1 MRERLAFLLRWS
13 KLPILVGLLLAA
25 LGPFGTFDLPFWRRL
40 VFWVPVVWLNWA
52 IAEAAARSLF
62 HRFAA
67 RLPLTNLTLPLLT
80 SLFVSPLTVA
90 VVFGVAWALNA
101 SLNSSVASIYWKVL
115 LVTLAVMLP
124 TYAWSVAR
132 SKRASEAL
140 DRAIDAAL
148 QDETENRSPGE
159 DSFRRR
165 WPSSLRG
172 RLLFLE
178 MEDHYLRIHT
188 SEGSDVILCRME
200 DAAHELQGHGLRVH
214 RSYWVAKD
222 AVGGARRQGQNWR
235 LRLTDGREVPVG
247 RTYRGSVRAAG
258 WLERKQPSS
267 TAA

>member
-1 MRERLAFLLRWS
+1 MREWLAFLLRWS
-13 KLPILVGLLLAA
+13 KLPVLVGLLLAA
-25 LGPFGTFDLPFWRRL
+25 LGPFGTFDLPFWHRL
-40 VFWVPVVWLNWA
+40 LFWVPVVWLNWA
-52 IAEAAARSLF
+52 IAELAARSIF
-62 HRFAA
+62 QRFAA
-67 RLPLTNLTLPLLT
+67 RLPLPNLTLPLLT
-80 SLFVSPLTVA
+80 SLFVSPATVS
-90 VVFGVAWALNA
+90 VVFGVAWTLGAPLNA
-101 SLNSSVASIYWKVL
+101 SLVSVFWKVL
-115 LVTLAVMLP
+115 LVTLAAMLP
-124 TYAWSVAR
+124 TYAWSIAR

-148 QDETENRSPGE
+148 QDETESRSIGE
-159 DSFRRR
+159 NGFRRR
-165 WPSSLRG
+165 WPTSLQG

-214 RSYWVAKD
+214 RSYWVAGD

-247 RTYRGSVRAAG
+247 RTYRSTVRAAG

>member
-1 MRERLAFLLRWS
+1 MREWLAFLLRWS
-13 KLPILVGLLLAA
+13 KLPVLVGLLLAA
-25 LGPFGTFDLPFWRRL
+25 LGPFGTFDLPFWHRL
-40 VFWVPVVWLNWA
+40 LFWVPVVWLNWA
-52 IAEAAARSLF
+52 IAELAARSIF
-62 HRFAA
+62 QRFAA
-67 RLPLTNLTLPLLT
+67 RLPLPNLTLPLLT
-80 SLFVSPLTVA
+80 SLFVSPATVS
-90 VVFGVAWALNA
+90 VVFGVAWTLGAPLNA
-101 SLNSSVASIYWKVL
+101 SLVSVFWKVL
-115 LVTLAVMLP
+115 LVTLAAMLP

-148 QDETENRSPGE
+148 QDETESRSLGE
-159 DSFRRR
+159 NGFRRR
-165 WPSSLRG
+165 WPTSLQG

-214 RSYWVAKD
+214 RSYWVAGD

-247 RTYRGSVRAAG
+247 RTYRSTVRAAG

>member
-1 MRERLAFLLRWS
+1 MREWLAFLLRWS
-13 KLPILVGLLLAA
+13 KLPVLVGLLLAA
-25 LGPFGTFDLPFWRRL
+25 LGPFGTFDLPFWHRL
-40 VFWVPVVWLNWA
+40 LFWVPVVWLNWA
-52 IAEAAARSLF
+52 IAELAARSIF
-62 HRFAA
+62 QRFAA
-67 RLPLTNLTLPLLT
+67 RLPLPNLTLPLLT
-80 SLFVSPLTVA
+80 SLFVSPATVA
-90 VVFGVAWALNA
+90 VVFGVAWTLGAPLNA
-101 SLNSSVASIYWKVL
+101 SLVSIFWKVL
-115 LVTLAVMLP
+115 LVTLAAMLP
-124 TYAWSVAR
+124 TYAWSIAR

-148 QDETENRSPGE
+148 QDETESRSLGE
-159 DSFRRR
+159 NGFRRR
-165 WPSSLRG
+165 WPTSLQG

-214 RSYWVAKD
+214 RSYWVAGD

-247 RTYRGSVRAAG
+247 RTYRSTVRAAG